1 MKLNITLDIQDA
13 EPSVLCAITTALA
26 QVSAPATLEAVT
38 LEAEPAPAPKAEAKP
53 QPEPEPDPE
62 PTAVAETETEPV
74 ALTAADLQQLGIDY
88 VRKDPNGRARL
99 HELLNEYG
107 VRRTSELPACHL
119 AEVYERVK
127 GWLAA

>member
-26 QVSAPATLEAVT
+26 QVSAPVT

-62 PTAVAETETEPV
+62 PAAVAETETEPV

-107 VRRTSELPACHL
+107 VRRTSELPDDKL